1 MDNPTGVGELPSHWA
16 SDSRRLMAGATVLIL
31 VGVALLFLLSWLEAR
46 WLHAQ
51 PWNSAVWTEEVS
63 ISSDDAVD
71 AWSRPLS
78 IEQSLGDSIVV
89 KLIQEDMVREA
100 RRRPAKPSTAP
111 GKSTNPLDTAGLLNL
126 DFLPRATLLMVDRP
140 PSALEPVL
148 VSGRLPIAGAREVL
162 AGPLLSDRD
171 VELEGVTFTVTGH
184 LSPQASGF
192 NKVYVLPMDSAME
205 TLFLSAKGGKKGSF
219 ITDTRGRLESLIP
232 ELFDPATDVTP
243 AVHGGPVQT
252 RPYIAWGIW
261 SALLLVATGSSIL
274 LMEACRPLSRL
285 PIPVLSHAMQEVVL
299 RPRLFKALLLVFFGG
314 FFGAM
319 ALGLADTELNYFF
332 TQYASHEFTEGGLK
346 YVGDAYES
354 GSIPRAAHAT
364 FFNNFVVQTLLMST
378 GASLVPPFF
387 FGFLK
392 IMLSFVVVGFAMAP
406 LWTETAGGMTYH
418 AITLG
423 LELPPYILTGF
434 GVVVWMGYIWGF
446 FWSPVKVWYLGD
458 KAVGQPIVEEA
469 ARQLPRGLMV
479 LVGCTLVSG
488 VFLYIAAWYEAVTLI
503 SFR

>member
-1 MDNPTGVGELPSHWA
+1 MDSPNSVGEMPTHWVAPSPRW
-16 SDSRRLMAGATVLIL
+16 LVGAFALIL
-31 VGVALLFLLSWLEAR
+31 AGVALLFFLSSLEAR
-46 WLHAQ
+46 WLKTQ
-51 PWNSAVWTEEVS
+51 PWSSAVWTEDCA
-63 ISSDDAVD
+63 IQSDDAVD
-71 AWSRPLS
+71 ARSRTLS
-78 IEQSLGDSIVV
+78 IEQSLGNSVAV
-89 KLIQEDMVREA
+89 KMIQDDMVREA
-100 RRRPAKPSTAP
+100 RRLADRPS
-111 GKSTNPLDTAGLLNL
+111 KSVNPLDTKSLLNL
-126 DFLPRATLLMVDRP
+126 EFLPRASMVMLDLP

-148 VSGRLPIAGAREVL
+148 ISGRLPVAGAREVL

-171 VELEGVTFTVTGH
+171 VELEGFTFKVTGQ

-192 NKVYVLPMDSAME
+192 NKVYVLPRDPALE
-205 TLFLSAKGGKKGSF
+205 HVFLPALGGQKGRF
-219 ITDTRGRLESLIP
+219 IADTRGRLEALIP
-232 ELFDPATDVTP
+232 ELFDPAKETLP
-243 AVHGGPVQT
+243 KVHGGPVQT
-252 RPYIAWGIW
+252 RPYIAWCIW
-261 SALLLVATGSSIL
+261 LALLLVATGSSIL
-274 LMEACRPLSRL
+274 LVEACRQLSRL

-299 RPRLFKALLLVFFGG
+299 RPRLFRNLLLIFFGG

-354 GSIPRAAHAT
+354 GNIPQAAHAT
-364 FFNNFVVQTLLMST
+364 FFNNFVVQTLLLST

-387 FGFLK
+387 AGLLK

-406 LWTETAGGMTYH
+406 LWTETAAGMTYH

-434 GVVVWMGYIWGF
+434 GIAVWVHYIWGF
-446 FWSPVKVWYLGD
+446 IWSPVRVWYLGD
-458 KAVGQPIVEEA
+458 KAVDQPIVNEA
-469 ARQLPRGLMV
+469 ARLLPRGLLV
-479 LVGCTLVSG
+479 LAGCTAVSG